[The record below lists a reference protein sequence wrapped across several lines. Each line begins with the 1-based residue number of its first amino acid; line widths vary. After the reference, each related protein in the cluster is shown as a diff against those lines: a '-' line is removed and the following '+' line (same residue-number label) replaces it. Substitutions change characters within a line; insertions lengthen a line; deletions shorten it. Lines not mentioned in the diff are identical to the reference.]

1 MNRLALT
8 RWLVGHTRA
17 LVPTLGLAVVARVLG
32 QLAGVALLVTAVSA
46 LEWAWISAALSST
59 DVDNREP
66 PSLWPVI
73 GALAGIA
80 LVKAALRYAEHYA
93 GHWVAFTA
101 LQRLRDLFFARLVPQ
116 APAAT
121 RGRAGAELIQ
131 RATRD
136 IDRIEVFFAHTLP
149 PAVAA
154 VVVPAVALTWLGLAV
169 DGTLAGVAAAF
180 VVAGLAVPWLAGPA
194 TWAAA
199 RRTARRRGALAAH
212 LGDDVQGLRE
222 ILAFNVADARLASLD
237 AASGELGAARVASGR
252 VQALRAALGT
262 ALQLGSL
269 VALLAVAGAVGAL
282 GSHVAVAAAVVVGLW
297 KPTQGIDDFV
307 TGLDESFAAA
317 ERVHAVVEA
326 RPQVADPPDP
336 APAPSGGGVAVA
348 VERVSL
354 TYPGAAR
361 PALSDVSLSFPAG
374 SWSAV
379 VGVSG
384 SGKSTLAHLLP
395 RGFDPDTGIVL
406 LGGVDVT
413 RLSLDDLRSR
423 VALVAQ
429 RPTMLSGTLA
439 HNLRLGAPDAT
450 DDDLVAALHTAAL
463 DDWYASLPEG
473 LDTGIGERGST
484 LSGGQLQRI
493 ALARALVAR
502 PSVLVLDE
510 ALSQL
515 DGPTARVVRDRLAAL
530 PGPMTVIEVT
540 HRVDL
545 LDDDTFVAV
554 LDAGRLVASGPA
566 SALRSDNETFA
577 TLEARLEV

>member
-1 MNRLALT
+1 MSRRALA
-8 RWLVGHTRA
+8 RWLLGHARG
-17 LVPTLGLAVVARVLG
+17 LVPTLALAVVARILG

-46 LEWAWISAALSST
+46 LAWAWITAALSSVG
-59 DVDNREP
+59 VDNRTFA
-66 PSLWPVI
+66 SLWPVI
-73 GALAGIA
+73 GLLVGIA
-80 LVKAALRYAEHYA
+80 LAKAALRYAEHYA

-101 LQRLRDLFFARLVPQ
+101 LQRLRDLFFDRLVPQ
-116 APAAT
+116 TPAAT
-121 RGRAGAELIQ
+121 RGQAGAELTQ

-149 PAVAA
+149 PAVSA
-154 VVVPAVALTWLGLAV
+154 VVVPAVALTWLGVAV
-169 DGTLAGVAAAF
+169 DGALATTAAPF
-180 VVAGLAVPWLAGPA
+180 VVAALVVPWLAGPA

-199 RRTARRRGALAAH
+199 RRTARRRGELAAH

-222 ILAFNVADARLASLD
+222 VLAFDLADARLASLD
-237 AASGELGAARVASGR
+237 AASRELAAARRASGR

-262 ALQLGSL
+262 GLQLGSL
-269 VALLAVAGAVGAL
+269 VALLSVGQAVGSL
-282 GSHVAVAAAVVVGLW
+282 GSDVAVAAAVVVGLW

-326 RPQVADPPDP
+326 PPRVVDPADP
-336 APAPSGGGVAVA
+336 APAPSGRDVAIDG
-348 VERVSL
+348 VSL

-361 PALSDVSLSFPAG
+361 PALDGVSLTFPSG

-384 SGKSTLAHLLP
+384 GGKSTLAHLLP
-395 RGFDPDTGIVL
+395 RGFDPDSGTVR
-406 LGGVDVT
+406 LGGVDVS
-413 RLSLDDLRSR
+413 RLSLDELRSR
-423 VALVAQ
+423 VGFVAQ
-429 RPTMLSGTLA
+429 RPTMLSRTLA
-439 HNLRLGAPDAT
+439 DNLRLSAPDAP
-450 DDDLVAALHTAAL
+450 DDDLVAALRVAAL
-463 DDWYASLPEG
+463 DDWLAGLPEG
-473 LDTGIGERGST
+473 LATRIGERGST

-545 LDDDTFVAV
+545 LEDDTFVAV

-566 SALRSDNETFA
+566 STLRKHNEAFA
-577 TLEARLEV
+577 KLEARLA

>member
-1 MNRLALT
+1 MSRPALT
-8 RWLVGHTRA
+8 RWLLGHTRS
-17 LVPTLGLAVVARVLG
+17 LVPTLALAVVARILG

-46 LEWAWISAALSST
+46 VVEAWVQAMLSST
-59 DVDNREP
+59 SAGARTALSP
-66 PSLWPVI
+66 WPVI
-73 GALAGIA
+73 GVLAGIA
-80 LVKAALRYAEHYA
+80 LAKAALRYSEHYA

-101 LQRLRDLFFARLVPQ
+101 LQRLRDLFFERLVPQ

-121 RGRAGAELIQ
+121 RGRAGAELTQ

-149 PAVAA
+149 PAVSA
-154 VVVPAVALTWLGLAV
+154 VVVPAVSLTWLGVAV
-169 DGTLAGVAAAF
+169 DGALAITAAPF
-180 VVAGLAVPWLAGPA
+180 VIAALLVPWLAGPA

-222 ILAFNVADARLASLD
+222 ILAFDLADARLASLD
-237 AASGELGAARVASGR
+237 DASAELAAARRASGR

-262 ALQLGSL
+262 GLQLGSL
-269 VALLAVAGAVGAL
+269 VALLAVGSL
-282 GSHVAVAAAVVVGLW
+282 GSDVAIAATVVVALW

-317 ERVHAVVEA
+317 ERVRVVIEA
-326 RPQVADPPDP
+326 PPRVADPASP
-336 APAPSGGGVAVA
+336 APAPSGHDVALDG
-348 VERVSL
+348 VSL

-361 PALSDVSLSFPAG
+361 PALDGVSLTFPSG

-384 SGKSTLAHLLP
+384 GGKSTLAHLLP
-395 RGFDPDTGIVL
+395 RGFDPDSGTVR
-406 LGGVDVT
+406 LGGVDVAH
-413 RLSLDDLRSR
+413 LSLDELRSR
-423 VALVAQ
+423 VGFVAQ
-429 RPTMLSGTLA
+429 RPTMFSRTLA
-439 HNLRLGAPDAT
+439 DNLRLAAPDAP
-450 DDDLVAALHTAAL
+450 DDDLVAALRIAAL
-463 DDWYASLPEG
+463 DDWLAGLPEG
-473 LDTGIGERGST
+473 LAMRIGERGST

-530 PGPMTVIEVT
+530 PGPTTVIEVT

-545 LDDDTFVAV
+545 IDDATFVAV
-554 LDAGRLVASGPA
+554 LDAGRLVASGTA
-566 SALRSDNETFA
+566 AALRRDNEAFA
-577 TLEARLEV
+577 LLEARGA

>member
-1 MNRLALT
+1 MSRPALT
-8 RWLVGHTRA
+8 RWLLGHTRS
-17 LVPTLGLAVVARVLG
+17 LVPTLALAVVARILG

-46 LEWAWISAALSST
+46 VVEAWVQAMLSST
-59 DVDNREP
+59 SAGARTALSP
-66 PSLWPVI
+66 WPVI
-73 GALAGIA
+73 GVLAGIA
-80 LVKAALRYAEHYA
+80 LAKAALRYSEHYA

-101 LQRLRDLFFARLVPQ
+101 LQRLRDLFFERLVPQ

-121 RGRAGAELIQ
+121 RGRAGAELTQ

-149 PAVAA
+149 PAVSA
-154 VVVPAVALTWLGLAV
+154 VVVPAVSLTWLGVAV
-169 DGTLAGVAAAF
+169 DGALAITAAPF
-180 VVAGLAVPWLAGPA
+180 VVAALLVPWLAGPA

-222 ILAFNVADARLASLD
+222 ILAFDLADARLASLD
-237 AASGELGAARVASGR
+237 DASAELAAARRASGR

-262 ALQLGSL
+262 GLQLGSL
-269 VALLAVAGAVGAL
+269 VALLAVGSL
-282 GSHVAVAAAVVVGLW
+282 GSDVAIAATVVVALW

-317 ERVHAVVEA
+317 ERVRVVIEA
-326 RPQVADPPDP
+326 PPRVADPASP
-336 APAPSGGGVAVA
+336 APAPSGHDVALDG
-348 VERVSL
+348 VSL

-361 PALSDVSLSFPAG
+361 PALDGVSLTFPSG

-384 SGKSTLAHLLP
+384 GGKSTLAHLLP
-395 RGFDPDTGIVL
+395 RGFDPDSGTVR
-406 LGGVDVT
+406 LGGVDVAH
-413 RLSLDDLRSR
+413 LSLGELRSR
-423 VALVAQ
+423 VGFVAQ
-429 RPTMLSGTLA
+429 RPTMLSRTLA
-439 HNLRLGAPDAT
+439 DNLRLAAPDAP
-450 DDDLVAALHTAAL
+450 DDDLVAALRIAAL
-463 DDWYASLPEG
+463 DDWLAGLPEG
-473 LDTGIGERGST
+473 LAMRIGERGST

-530 PGPMTVIEVT
+530 PGPTTVIEVT

-545 LDDDTFVAV
+545 IDDATFVAV
-554 LDAGRLVASGPA
+554 LDAGRLVASGTA
-566 SALRSDNETFA
+566 AALRRDNEAFA
-577 TLEARLEV
+577 LLEARGA

>member
-1 MNRLALT
+1 MTRLALT
-8 RWLVGHTRA
+8 RWLVSHTRR
-17 LVPTLGLAVVARVLG
+17 LMPVLGLAVGARILG
-32 QLAGVALLVTAVSA
+32 QLAGVALLVVAVSA
-46 LEWAWISAALSST
+46 LSDAWIRATLSSASPDSRT
-59 DVDNREP
+59 PEP
-66 PSLWPVI
+66 LWPVV
-73 GALAGIA
+73 GALVGIA
-80 LVKAALRYAEHYA
+80 LVKAALRYLEHYA

-101 LQRLRDLFFARLVPQ
+101 LQRLRDLFFVRLVPQ

-121 RGRAGAELIQ
+121 RGRAGAELTQ

-149 PAVAA
+149 PAVAS
-154 VVVPAVALTWLGLAV
+154 VVVPAVALTWLGVAV
-169 DGTLAGVAAAF
+169 DSALAGVAAVF
-180 VVAGLAVPWLAGPA
+180 VAASLAVPWLAGPA

-222 ILAFNVADARLASLD
+222 VLAFDLADARLSSLD
-237 AASGELGAARVASGR
+237 AASAELAAARLSSGR
-252 VQALRAALGT
+252 AQGLRAALGA

-269 VALLAVAGAVGAL
+269 VALLTVAGVVDATPSQLTMG
-282 GSHVAVAAAVVVGLW
+282 AAVVVALW

-326 RPQVADPPDP
+326 APRVADPADP
-336 APAPSGGGVAVA
+336 APAPSSCAVA
-348 VERVSL
+348 LDGVSL
-354 TYPGAAR
+354 TYPGGSC
-361 PALSDVSLSFPAG
+361 PALDDVSLSFPAG

-395 RGFDPDTGIVL
+395 RGFDPDSGVVR
-406 LGGVDVT
+406 LGGTDVA

-423 VALVAQ
+423 VGFVAQ
-429 RPTMLSGTLA
+429 RPTTLSGTLA
-439 HNLRLGAPDAT
+439 DNLRLAEPEASDEE
-450 DDDLVAALHTAAL
+450 LVAALRVAAL
-463 DDWYASLPEG
+463 DDWLAGLPQG
-473 LDTGIGERGST
+473 LETRIGERGST

-493 ALARALVAR
+493 ALARTLVAR

-530 PGPMTVIEVT
+530 PGPMTVIEIT

-545 LDDDTFVAV
+545 LDDDAFVAI
-554 LDAGRLVASGPA
+554 LDAGQLVAFGA
-566 SALRSDNETFA
+566 AAALRSHNEAFA
-577 TLEARLEV
+577 LLQARLGS

>member
-1 MNRLALT
+1 MSRRALT
-8 RWLVGHTRA
+8 RWLLGHTRGLLPA
-17 LVPTLGLAVVARVLG
+17 LALAVVARILG
-32 QLAGVALLVTAVSA
+32 QLAGVLLLVAAVSA
-46 LEWAWISAALSST
+46 LVWGWVTGMLSSAT
-59 DVDNREP
+59 PDVRSP
-66 PSLWPVI
+66 ISVWPVV
-73 GALAGIA
+73 GTLAVIA
-80 LVKAALRYAEHYA
+80 VVKAALRYSEHYA

-101 LQRLRDLFFARLVPQ
+101 LQRLRDLFFERLVPQ

-121 RGRAGAELIQ
+121 RGRAGAELTQ

-154 VVVPAVALTWLGLAV
+154 VVVPTVALTWLGVAV
-169 DGTLAGVAAAF
+169 DGALTLAVLPF

-199 RRTARRRGALAAH
+199 RRTARRRGELSAH

-222 ILAFNVADARLASLD
+222 VLAFDLTDARLASLD
-237 AASGELGAARVASGR
+237 TASEELAAARRASGR

-262 ALQLGSL
+262 GLQLGSL
-269 VALLAVAGAVGAL
+269 VALLAVAGAVGAP
-282 GSHVAVAAAVVVGLW
+282 GYDVAVAAAVVVALW
-297 KPTQGIDDFV
+297 KPAQGIDDFV
-307 TGLDESFAAA
+307 TGLDEAFAAA
-317 ERVHAVVEA
+317 ERVHAIIEA
-326 RPQVADPPDP
+326 PPRVAAPAAP
-336 APAPSGGGVAVA
+336 APAPSACDVA
-348 VERVSL
+348 VEGVSL

-361 PALSDVSLSFPAG
+361 PALDDVSLAFPDG

-379 VGVSG
+379 VGISG

-395 RGFDPDTGIVL
+395 RGFDPDSGTVR
-406 LGGVDVT
+406 LGGVDVA

-423 VALVAQ
+423 VGLVAQ

-439 HNLRLGAPDAT
+439 DNLRLAAPEAADEE
-450 DDDLVAALHTAAL
+450 LVAALRVAAL
-463 DDWYASLPEG
+463 DDWLAGLPEG
-473 LDTGIGERGST
+473 LGARIGERGST

-493 ALARALVAR
+493 ALARTLIAR

-554 LDAGRLVASGPA
+554 LDAGRLVSSGPA
-566 SALRSDNETFA
+566 AALRDGDEAFA
-577 TLEARLEV
+577 LLEARLDA